1 MKKSTLTVLIIVVV
15 ALVVVGGG
23 LLLLKKDKKHK
34 YRTTPVTRG
43 EILSEVSATGTI
55 NPVNQ
60 VTVGSQVSGIV
71 DTVLVDYNDLVKYG
85 QVLARIDPRNYQ
97 AALEQ
102 AQANLTSAQVSL
114 DQAERDYR
122 NGETLAKAGLISGD
136 QQVQNK
142 TTYELAAAKVQ
153 QAQASYDQA
162 ATNLAYTTITSPM
175 TGMVVARSVDNGQ
188 TVAASFQSPDLF
200 TIADL
205 SKMQVEVSIQ
215 EADVGK
221 LDTTMLVESKVDAYP
236 DKTFEGR
243 LVQIRNNPVVSQ
255 NVVTYVGI
263 VQLANPDLLLKP
275 GMTADVKIQVNHVQN
290 TLVVPTS
297 ALNAKMGSLLG
308 LTQSRTGGQSAVAAS
323 TSAGSRAGMSGSGQ
337 GRTGGTDTMR
347 TSPRNPQLAAGDSM
361 RRPSGGRG
369 SQSTTPDSLAA
380 GKKAAPVTRTVYV
393 LDKGKP
399 TPRQVVLGASDS
411 YNTEIKSGLNEG
423 DLVILGLDQGKTNP
437 FMQQGSTNRPPT
449 GGFGPG
455 R

>member
-1 MKKSTLTVLIIVVV
+1 MKKSTRTVLIIVVCV
-15 ALVVVGGG
+15 LVVVGAG
-23 LLLLKKDKKHK
+23 LLLLKKEKKHK

-71 DTVLVDYNDLVKYG
+71 DTVLVDYNDFVRAG
-85 QVLARIDPRNYQ
+85 QVLARIDPRNYE

-102 AQANLTSAQVSL
+102 EQANLTSAQVSL
-114 DQAERDYR
+114 EQAERDYR
-122 NGETLAKAGLISGD
+122 NGESLAKAGLISGD

-142 TTYELAAAKVQ
+142 TAYELAAAKVQ

-162 ATNLAYTTITSPM
+162 VTNLAYTTITAPM

-236 DKTFEGR
+236 NKTFDGR
-243 LVQIRNNPVVSQ
+243 LVQIRNDPIVSQ

-275 GMTADVKIQVNHVQN
+275 GMTADVKIEVKHVQN
-290 TLVVPTS
+290 TLVIPIS
-297 ALNAKMGSLLG
+297 AVNAKMASLLG
-308 LTQSRTGGQSAVAAS
+308 LTQSRTGSKTAAATPGAVSAGASPSGNAGTSGRGQSRPA
-323 TSAGSRAGMSGSGQ
+323 
-337 GRTGGTDTMR
+337 GTDTTR
-347 TSPRNPQLAAGDSM
+347 TAAPGGATPSPLLAAGDSS
-361 RRPSGGRG
+361 RRQSAVSGG
-369 SQSTTPDSLAA
+369 QSTVAA
-380 GKKAAPVTRTVYV
+380 ATRTVYI

-423 DLVILGLDQGKTNP
+423 DLVITGLDQGKTNP
-437 FMQQGSTNRPPT
+437 FMQQNRAPT